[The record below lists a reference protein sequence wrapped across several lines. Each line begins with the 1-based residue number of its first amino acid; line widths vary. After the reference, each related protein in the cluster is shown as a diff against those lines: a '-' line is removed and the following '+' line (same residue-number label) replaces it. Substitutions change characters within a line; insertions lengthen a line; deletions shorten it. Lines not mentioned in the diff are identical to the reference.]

1 MEIVQSILTDNPCYK
16 TGHKIEVHGL
26 MLHSVGCNQPSAE
39 VFVKEWNK
47 HTEQKKCVHAFIDG
61 VTGKVYQTLPWEHK
75 GWHCGGAGNSTYIGV
90 EMCEP
95 SGIRYNGGAAFNCL
109 DRSEAL
115 AVVKRTYNAA
125 VELFALLCQQYHLD
139 PLKDGVIISHK
150 EGHARGIASAHEDPS
165 HLWNGLESGYTMD
178 GFRHDVALAMHRAE
192 RTVQANDVVR
202 IAPNAAYY
210 TGKEAP
216 DWVKSDEW
224 IVKSVEGERVVLGG
238 NVRGTNQINSPFHSK
253 DLIVVSHW
261 ELENPESEDPKR
273 PRMDISEEGVRL
285 IMRFE
290 GCRLSAY
297 QCAAGVWTIG
307 YGHTRGVKP
316 GDELPSQEAAR
327 DLLYEDLKEY
337 TGYVNTYIERKV
349 IGFPVNQ
356 NQFDALTS
364 FCYNRGSGRLREL
377 VTDRDAPA
385 AAEAMLSF
393 IVVNGEINEGLRRRR
408 EAERELFLR

>member
-1 MEIVQSILTDNPCYK
+1 M
-16 TGHKIEVHGL
+16 
-26 MLHSVGCNQPSAE
+26 
-39 VFVKEWNK
+39 
-47 HTEQKKCVHAFIDG
+47 
-61 VTGKVYQTLPWEHK
+61 
-75 GWHCGGAGNSTYIGV
+75 
-90 EMCEP
+90 
-95 SGIRYNGGAAFNCL
+95 
-109 DRSEAL
+109 
-115 AVVKRTYNAA
+115 
-125 VELFALLCQQYHLD
+125 
-139 PLKDGVIISHK
+139 
-150 EGHARGIASAHEDPS
+150 
-165 HLWNGLESGYTMD
+165 
-178 GFRHDVALAMHRAE
+178 
-192 RTVQANDVVR
+192 
-202 IAPNAAYY
+202 
-210 TGKEAP
+210 
-216 DWVKSDEW
+216 
-224 IVKSVEGERVVLGG
+224 LGG

>member
-1 MEIVQSILTDNPCYK
+1 MEIVQSILTNNPCYK
-16 TGHKIEVHGL
+16 AGKKIEVRGI

-39 VFVKEWNK
+39 VFIKEWNK
-47 HTEQKKCVHAFIDG
+47 QTDLKKCVHAFIDG
-61 VTGKVYQTLPWEHK
+61 VTGKVYQTLPWEHR
-75 GWHCGGAGNSTYIGV
+75 GWHCGGAGNNTHISV

-115 AVVKRTYNAA
+115 AVVKRTYDAA
-125 VELFALLCQQYHLD
+125 VELFALLCRQYQLD

-150 EGHARGIASAHEDPS
+150 EGHARGIASGHEDPS
-165 HLWNGLESGYTMD
+165 HLWNGLQSGYTMD
-178 GFRHDVALAMHRAE
+178 GFRHDVALAIHKCE
-192 RTVQANDVVR
+192 ETVRANDVVR
-202 IAPNAAYY
+202 TVPSAN
-210 TGKEAP
+210 ES
-216 DWVKSDEW
+216 KSC
-224 IVKSVEGERVVLGG
+224 
-238 NVRGTNQINSPFHSK
+238 
-253 DLIVVSHW
+253 
-261 ELENPESEDPKR
+261 
-273 PRMDISEEGVRL
+273 RMNISEEGVRL

-297 QCAAGVWTIG
+297 QCAAGIWTIG

-327 DLLYEDLKEY
+327 DLLFQDLKEY

-349 IGFPVNQ
+349 IGFPVSQ

-377 VTDRDAPA
+377 VTDKDAA
-385 AAEAMLSF
+385 AVAEAMLSF
-393 IVVNGEINEGLRRRR
+393 IVINGEINEGLRRRR